1 MSARRTKKNPARQ
14 LIASVFGPRAR
25 GRRPGPR
32 KIGPAAGRRG
42 PAVASRLRGTV
53 RVLVAMAVLGVIN
66 LYVLYYRRG
75 TSVPDLIKAAEVG
88 RQSSLLPGLD
98 GPPGTPPRLPTRR
111 GPSPEGA
118 QREGVHV
125 VVAHSAPGLDLR
137 GLLLR
142 HGVRQQV
149 AADVLAGLK
158 AGGADGADGAD
169 MRAALYLDQEDRL
182 TAVDIEQGGALRCR
196 IEPARVGATERWE
209 AQRLDRPLKEQQV
222 AVHGVVGKDGAL
234 TEAVVRAGEARA
246 LSGLLAE
253 VFAYDLDLPAAAR
266 AGDRFALVVEKVSTG
281 AKGQGQGD
289 FHRYGRVLA
298 VSYEPAGAAPLRAFL
313 FQPEG
318 GAPGYYTPEG
328 EALARGFLR
337 SPLRLAPPASGPR
350 AADGR
355 ARAAAVYHAGR
366 GALPAGADL
375 PAPAGAP
382 VRALAEGKVGFRG
395 ARGVAGQTVVLVHGN
410 IETSY
415 SHLSRFA
422 RGLSEGQKVRAGQVI
437 GYVGQS
443 GQAGK
448 PHLHL
453 GLRIAGKPADPL
465 KLRPQRQGRLSGAD
479 AAGLAQVVA
488 RLQQQMK
495 ERLARLVQK

>member
-25 GRRPGPR
+25 GRRPGTR
-32 KIGPAAGRRG
+32 KAGPIARRG

-98 GPPGTPPRLPTRR
+98 GPPGTPPRLSSARR
-111 GPSPEGA
+111 GASTEGA
-118 QREGVHV
+118 QREGIHV
-125 VVAHSAPGLDLR
+125 VVGSPVPGLDLR
-137 GLLLR
+137 GLLLK

-149 AADVLAGLK
+149 AAEVQAALDKDRDKEAGPAQGTGL
-158 AGGADGADGAD
+158 G
-169 MRAALYLDQEDRL
+169 AALYLDAEDRL
-182 TAVDIEQGGALRCR
+182 TAVDVEQGGALRYR
-196 IEPARVGATERWE
+196 IEPVRIGATERWE

-222 AVHGVVGKDGAL
+222 TVHGTVGKDGAL
-234 TEAVVRAGEARA
+234 ADAMVRAGEARA
-246 LSGLLAE
+246 LSGLLAD
-253 VFAYDLDLPAAAR
+253 VFAYDLELPSAAK
-266 AGDRFALVVEKVSTG
+266 AGDRFTLVVEKVAAGG
-281 AKGQGQGD
+281 A
-289 FHRYGRVLA
+289 FHRYGKVLA
-298 VSYEPAGAAPLRAFL
+298 AHYEAAGAAPLRAFL

-328 EALARGFLR
+328 ESLARGFLR
-337 SPLRLAPPASGPR
+337 TPLRLASA
-350 AADGR
+350 AKADGR
-355 ARAAAVYHAGR
+355 GKSYHPAK

-375 PAPAGAP
+375 PAPAGTP
-382 VRALAEGKVGFRG
+382 VRALTEGKVSFRG
-395 ARGVAGQTVVLVHGN
+395 ARGIAGQTVVLVHGN
-410 IETSY
+410 VETSY

-422 RGLSEGQKVRAGQVI
+422 RGLTEGQQVRAGQVI

-453 GLRIAGKPADPL
+453 GLRIGGKPADPL
-465 KLRPQRQGRLSGAD
+465 KLRPQRQGRLAGAD
-479 AAGLAQVVA
+479 AAALAQVVA

-495 ERLARLVQK
+495 DRLARR